1 MNRVL
6 IALSATALSLTAIAA
21 QAGDLRTMMQ
31 KAGEWEVTFGGGMI
45 PTQTQRG
52 CYGGNKTVA
61 DLVNKPLKN
70 CGQQSVNIGCNAAT
84 VDAVCQLQGLK
95 VTVHGTVRPT
105 GDAAFHGDSE
115 VHIDGMPAIG
125 GIPNSM
131 SIGID
136 AHRTGPCA
144 PGEKPM

>member
-1 MNRVL
+1 MNRAL
-6 IALSATALSLTAIAA
+6 IALSATALSLTAVAA
-21 QAGDLRTMMQ
+21 QAGDLRTMMRQ
-31 KAGEWEVTFGGGMI
+31 AGEWEITYGGGLI
-45 PTQTQRG
+45 PTTTQHG

-70 CGQQSVNIGCNAAT
+70 CSQQSVNISGGLAT
-84 VDAVCQLQGLK
+84 VDAVCQLQGMQ
-95 VTVHGTVRPT
+95 VTVHGTVTPT
-105 GDAAFHGDSE
+105 GDAAIHGDSE
-115 VHIDGMPAIG
+115 VHLEGMPAIR